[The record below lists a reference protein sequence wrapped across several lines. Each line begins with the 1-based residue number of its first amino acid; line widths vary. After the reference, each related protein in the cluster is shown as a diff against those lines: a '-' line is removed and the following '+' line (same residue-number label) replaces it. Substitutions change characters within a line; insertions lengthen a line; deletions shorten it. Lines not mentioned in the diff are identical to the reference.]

1 MSLFASFGIGIIFA
15 FILMVLIGGL
25 FMWIAAKIASVE
37 KSSFARAMAAA
48 VAASFVEILVAFL
61 FSLVPVLGNL
71 FGFILGLVVT
81 IFVIKTI
88 FGTSF
93 KKGLLVWIFNLIAVG
108 VAIAAASIIMASSLL
123 MSHGI

>member
-15 FILMVLIGGL
+15 FILMVLVGGF
-25 FMWIAAKIASVE
+25 FMWIAAKIAKVE

-48 VAASFVEILVAFL
+48 VAASFVEMLVAFL
-61 FSLVPVLGNL
+61 LGLVPVLGNL

-81 IFVIKTI
+81 IFVIKTV

-93 KKGLLVWIFNLIAVG
+93 KKGLLVWIFNLLAVG
-108 VAIAAASIIMASSLL
+108 VAIAVASIIMASSLL

>member
-1 MSLFASFGIGIIFA
+1 VSLFASFGIGIIFA
-15 FILMVLIGGL
+15 FIFMVLIGGF
-25 FMWIAAKIASVE
+25 FMWIAAKIAKVE

-71 FGFILGLVVT
+71 FGFILGLVIT
-81 IFVIKTI
+81 IFVIKTV